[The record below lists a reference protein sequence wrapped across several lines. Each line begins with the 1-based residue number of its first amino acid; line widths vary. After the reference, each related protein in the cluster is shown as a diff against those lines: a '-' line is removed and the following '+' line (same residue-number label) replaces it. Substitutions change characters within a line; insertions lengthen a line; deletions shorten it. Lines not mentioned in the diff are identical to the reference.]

1 MKKIT
6 IILKPTDEC
15 NFRCQYCYHAD
26 TSYCKGRMDFSL
38 FEELLDKTFSYYNTV
53 EIIFHGGEPL
63 LMGFDYIKKAIET
76 IYKKKPDKTWLRV
89 GIQTN
94 GYFLDE
100 KICELCKKYNIQ
112 ISVSLDG
119 LNEYNC
125 LRDKTEEVFNK
136 ITTLHKKG
144 YPFNILGVV
153 HKKNIKGYEEFYNY
167 AKEND
172 YHLKMNPIFK
182 SGAAKNNESYL
193 LDKEEYLNLL
203 KSFYPKWI
211 DDTHPI
217 RRFDPFYNLTLMA
230 VTNKGHECGQCGC
243 LTKWVGVEHDGTLYP
258 CGRSYTKEYSL
269 DNIKDIDCLKDAFNH
284 PNFRKLLEE
293 SITRRMYCSSNCD
306 IYPVC
311 LGGCNNDSL
320 LSGDVSKPND
330 FDCYIYKE
338 MLPFIRNY
346 IKELLESKQKIN
358 NPDVLSMLHSLRR
371 RKHV

>member
-38 FEELLDKTFSYYNTV
+38 FEELLDKTFSYYNMV

-63 LMGFDYIKKAIET
+63 LMGFDYIKKAIDT

-94 GYFLDE
+94 GYYLDE
-100 KICELCKKYNIQ
+100 KLCKLCKEYNIQ

-125 LRDKTEEVFNK
+125 LRDKTKEVFNK
-136 ITTLHKKG
+136 ITTLHQKG

-193 LDKEEYLNLL
+193 LDKEEYLDLL

-211 DDTHPI
+211 DDAHPI

-230 VTNKGHECGQCGC
+230 ITNKGHECGQCGC

-258 CGRSYTKEYSL
+258 CGRSYTKDYSL
-269 DNIKDIDCLKDAFNH
+269 GNIKDIDCLKDVFNH

-338 MLPFIRNY
+338 MLPFIQNY